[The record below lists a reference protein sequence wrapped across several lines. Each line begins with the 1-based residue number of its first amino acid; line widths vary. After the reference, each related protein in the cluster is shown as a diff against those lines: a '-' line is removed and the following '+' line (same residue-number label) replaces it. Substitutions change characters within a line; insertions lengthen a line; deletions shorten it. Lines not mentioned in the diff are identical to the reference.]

1 MSNLFGDIRITA
13 PNYSKY
19 NSSITLSFQEACDL
33 YETRLPELMRKTL
46 AEQKEE
52 LEDYKKNLS
61 RAKKLGII

>member
-33 YETRLPELMRKTL
+33 YETRLPDLIRKTL

-52 LEDYKKNLS
+52 IADYKMNIT
-61 RAKKLGII
+61 RAKKLGLI